1 MPYTI
6 KKKKQGYKVCKKKG
20 GKCFS
25 KKPLTKK
32 RAVAQMGAIMS
43 NENKTPLE
51 LLFIEACWNN
61 YKQVGMKKK
70 GSRMVPNCVLKKKSK
85 AKR

>member
-6 KKKKQGYKVCKKKG
+6 KKKNQGYKVCKKKG

-32 RAVAQMGAIMS
+32 GAVAQMGAIMS

-70 GSRMVPNCVLKKKSK
+70 GSKMVPNCVLKNKSK
-85 AKR
+85 TKR

>member
-6 KKKKQGYKVCKKKG
+6 KKKKQGYKVCKKTGK
-20 GKCFS
+20 KCFS
-25 KKPLTKK
+25 KKPLPKK

-51 LLFIEACWNN
+51 LLFIEACWKN

-70 GSRMVPNCVLKKKSK
+70 GSRMVPNCVLKKKSNT
-85 AKR
+85 KR